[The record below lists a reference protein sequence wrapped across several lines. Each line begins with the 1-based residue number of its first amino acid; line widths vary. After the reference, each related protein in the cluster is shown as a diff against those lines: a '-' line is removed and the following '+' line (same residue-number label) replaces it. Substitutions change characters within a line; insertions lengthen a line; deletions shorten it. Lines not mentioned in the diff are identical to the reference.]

1 MLEPNADFE
10 RSFDAIFNPKPSAWM
25 VVDKA
30 TGEKVELSKDKP
42 TGTWLSECYQ
52 VIPLYDL
59 GNK

>member
-1 MLEPNADFE
+1 MLESNKDFD
-10 RSFDAIFNPKPSAWM
+10 DAFAKVFGPEPSAWM

-30 TGEKVELSKDKP
+30 TGEKVEFSKDKP

-59 GNK
+59 GKK